1 MRYCLTDI
9 GLGANTPVT
18 AINEYAFV
26 GCAYLADIGLGTSER
41 IVSIGNF
48 ACEDCKSLRLTN
60 PETNTTIS
68 SIGKSCFKNTDMR
81 GGLDLP
87 KGLKIT
93 QIPQEAFCKT
103 QHDFMYLLCNH
114 AVMVAPEARLG
125 YDFGPTIT
133 GVQFPLFP
141 MASIRAASML
151 PAQAKS

>member
-1 MRYCLTDI
+1 MRYCLTDT
-9 GLGANTPVT
+9 GLGANTSVN

-60 PETNTTIS
+60 PE
-68 SIGKSCFKNTDMR
+68 
-81 GGLDLP
+81 
-87 KGLKIT
+87 
-93 QIPQEAFCKT
+93 
-103 QHDFMYLLCNH
+103 
-114 AVMVAPEARLG
+114 VRLG

-133 GVQFPLFP
+133 GGVQFPLFP

-151 PAQAKS
+151 PTQAKS